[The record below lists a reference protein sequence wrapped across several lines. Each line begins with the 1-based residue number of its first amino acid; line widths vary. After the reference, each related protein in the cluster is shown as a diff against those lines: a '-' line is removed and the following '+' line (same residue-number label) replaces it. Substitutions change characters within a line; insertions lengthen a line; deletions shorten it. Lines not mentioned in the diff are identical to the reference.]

1 MTDDAETQ
9 TVATTR
15 QVIGDRFE
23 LERKLG
29 RGASATTWLAH
40 DRTTGRKVAVK
51 ILHTRTLEDWKQ
63 LELFEREARVLAG
76 LRHHG
81 VPELIAYLED
91 ASAAAGGPE
100 LYLVMEWIDGVSLA
114 ERIVR
119 GPRLGQVELMQ
130 LASDVLDVLVYL
142 HGRTPPVYH
151 RDLKPSNI
159 VLRQDG
165 TPVLIDFGGVC
176 DGWRASTDNG
186 DTIVGTV
193 GYMPPE
199 QYMGQVGPW
208 SDLYA
213 LGASLLHALTGRPP
227 ADHDFA
233 SGRLTLPTDLEV
245 HPRLR
250 RLVDA
255 TLAPAPRD
263 RPQNAADARRL
274 LMEDAPYEPHHSAP
288 ATADAVPARPPGKRR
303 LMDVGHP
310 PRDPLGSRAELY
322 KQMRGKY
329 SHPAGCLLHFI
340 MLGGTITAGIVTE
353 SVAIAVVV
361 FLVWVI
367 SGKVLGLY
375 NEARDKKLPLDGTPG
390 AKLFIDGRYAIARI
404 TSRVESG
411 ERGFRLH
418 YSFDPVAPA
427 SSDPTTAHPPV
438 TGHFDVATLLGFANP
453 AGTELG
459 VIYSAADPKTHHLIK
474 QDLAPGL

>member
-1 MTDDAETQ
+1 MTNTETQ
-9 TVATTR
+9 TLATTR

-23 LERKLG
+23 LERELG
-29 RGASATTWLAH
+29 RGASATTWLAR
-40 DRTTGRKVAVK
+40 DRTTDRNVAVK

-81 VPELIAYLED
+81 VPELIAHFED
-91 ASAAAGGPE
+91 NTAAVRGPE
-100 LYLVMEWIDGVSLA
+100 LYLVMEWVDGVSLA

-119 GPRLGQVELMQ
+119 GPRLGQGELMQ

-227 ADHDFA
+227 ADHDFG
-233 SGRLTLPTDLEV
+233 SGRLALPTDLEV

-250 RLVDA
+250 RLIDA
-255 TLAPAPRD
+255 ILAPAPRD
-263 RPQNAADARRL
+263 RPQSASEARRL
-274 LMEDAPYEPHHSAP
+274 LMEDAPSERAH
-288 ATADAVPARPPGKRR
+288 AVSTDSVPQRPPGKRR
-303 LMDVGHP
+303 LMDVGHT
-310 PRDPLGSRAELY
+310 PRDPLGPRAELY

-340 MLGGTITAGIVTE
+340 MLGGTIAAGVITE
-353 SVAIAVVV
+353 TVAAAVMV
-361 FLVWVI
+361 FVEWVI
-367 SGKVLGLY
+367 AGKALGLY
-375 NEARDKKLPLDGTPG
+375 NKARDRKLPLDGTPG
-390 AKLFIDGRYAIARI
+390 AKLFIDGRYAVATI

-418 YSFDPVAPA
+418 YSFDAEAP
-427 SSDPTTAHPPV
+427 DPSAAAGRAPV
-438 TGHFDVATLLGFANP
+438 TGHFDVATLLGIANP
-453 AGTELG
+453 VGTQLG
-459 VIYSAADPKTHHLIK
+459 VIYSAADPKTHHLLK
-474 QDLAPGL
+474 QDLEPGL

>member
-1 MTDDAETQ
+1 MTDTETQ

-23 LERKLG
+23 LERELG

-40 DRTTGRKVAVK
+40 DRTTGGKVAVK

-81 VPELIAYLED
+81 VPELIAHLED
-91 ASAAAGGPE
+91 AGAAAKGPE

-119 GPRLGQVELMQ
+119 GPRLGQGDLMQ

-159 VLRQDG
+159 VLRTDG

-227 ADHDFA
+227 ADHDFT
-233 SGRLTLPTDLEV
+233 SGRLALPTDLEV

-250 RLVDA
+250 RLIDA
-255 TLAPAPRD
+255 ILAPAPRD
-263 RPQNAADARRL
+263 RPQSATEARRL
-274 LMEDAPYEPHHSAP
+274 LMEDAPSEAP
-288 ATADAVPARPPGKRR
+288 SPVTSHARPRAPGQRR
-303 LMDVGHP
+303 LMNVGHP
-310 PRDPLGSRAELY
+310 PRDPEGPRAELY

-329 SHPAGCLLHFI
+329 SHPAGCLLHLI
-340 MLGGTITAGIVTE
+340 MLGGTIAAGIVTE
-353 SVAIAVVV
+353 TVQAAVIV
-361 FLVWVI
+361 FLVWVFA
-367 SGKVLGLY
+367 GKALGLY
-375 NEARDKKLPLDGTPG
+375 NKARDKKLPLDGTPG
-390 AKLFIDGRYAIARI
+390 AKLFIDGRYAVARI

-418 YSFDPVAPA
+418 YSFDADAPDA
-427 SSDPTTAHPPV
+427 PEPATRQAPV
-438 TGHFDVATLLGFANP
+438 TGHFDVSTLLGMANP
-453 AGTELG
+453 TGTELG
-459 VIYSAADPKTHHLIK
+459 VIYSAADPKTHHILK
-474 QDLAPGL
+474 QDLEPGL